1 MALLEIENLVVEFET
16 ASGMFRA
23 VDGVSIKVDK
33 REVLAIVGESGSG
46 KSVSMLAVM
55 GLLPWTARVTA
66 DRMMFDGTDLMKL
79 SLKERR
85 RIVGKDMAMIFQEP
99 MASLNPCFTIG
110 FQIEEVLKVHMGMDR
125 TQRRARAVELLTLV
139 GISEPAERL
148 GSFPHQMSGGQCQR
162 VMIAI
167 AIACNPKL
175 LIADEPTTALDV
187 TIQKQIL
194 DLLVRLQAEYGM
206 GLIMITHNMGVVA
219 ETADRVIVQYKGRKM
234 EEADVLSLFE
244 KPVSSYTRAL
254 LAALPE
260 NATGDRLPTIDRFL
274 MEAETAAVVTPMME
288 PPL

>member
-1 MALLEIENLVVEFET
+1 MPLLEIKNLTVSFDT
-16 ASGMFRA
+16 SAGPFMA
-23 VDGVSIKVDK
+23 VKGIDLSIEP

-55 GLLPWTARVTA
+55 GLLPDSATVTA
-66 DRMMFDGTDLMKL
+66 DTMSFNGIELLKL
-79 SLKERR
+79 SPSERR
-85 RIVGKDMAMIFQEP
+85 KIVGKDIAMIFQEP
-99 MASLNPCFTIG
+99 MASLNPCFTVG
-110 FQIEEVLKVHMGMDR
+110 FQIEEVLRVHMGLDR
-125 TQRRARAVELLTLV
+125 AARRARAIELLKLV
-139 GISEPAERL
+139 GIQEPAERL

-194 DLLVRLQAEYGM
+194 DLLVGLQAKYGM

-234 EEADVLSLFE
+234 EEADVLSLFSAP
-244 KPVSSYTRAL
+244 KSNYTRAL
-254 LAALPE
+254 LSALPE
-260 NATGDRLPTIDRFL
+260 NATGDRLPTISDYVL
-274 MEAETAAVVTPMME
+274 EQAPAEGAAP
-288 PPL
+288 

>member
-1 MALLEIENLVVEFET
+1 MALLDIQNLVVEFQT
-16 ASGMFRA
+16 ASGSFRA
-23 VDGVSIKVDK
+23 VDGVSLHVDE

-55 GLLPWTARVTA
+55 GLLPWTATVTA
-66 DRMMFDGTDLMKL
+66 DRMSFNGRDLLKL
-79 SLKERR
+79 SPAERR
-85 RIVGKDMAMIFQEP
+85 KIVGKDMSMIFQEP
-99 MASLNPCFTIG
+99 MASLNPCFTVG
-110 FQIEEVLKVHMGMDR
+110 FQIEEVLRSHMGMDR
-125 TQRRARAVELLTLV
+125 APRRERAIELLTQV
-139 GISEPAERL
+139 GITDPEDRL
-148 GSFPHQMSGGQCQR
+148 SSFPHQMSGGQCQR

-194 DLLVRLQAEYGM
+194 DLLVSLQAKYGM

-244 KPVSSYTRAL
+244 SPKSNYTRAL
-254 LAALPE
+254 LSALPE
-260 NATGDRLPTIDRFL
+260 NAVGDRLPTVSDMLF
-274 MEAETAAVVTPMME
+274 EPAPSGAAA
-288 PPL
+288 

>member
-16 ASGMFRA
+16 ASGPFRA
-23 VDGVSIKVDK
+23 VDGVSLHVDE

-55 GLLPWTARVTA
+55 GLLPWTAKVSA
-66 DRMMFDGTDLMKL
+66 DKALFAGKDLFAM
-79 SLKERR
+79 SPSERR
-85 RIVGKDMAMIFQEP
+85 RVVGRDIAMIFQEP
-99 MASLNPCFTIG
+99 MASLNPCFTVG
-110 FQIEEVLKVHMGMDR
+110 FQIEEVLRFHLGMDKR
-125 TQRRARAVELLTLV
+125 QRHARAVELFTLV
-139 GISEPAERL
+139 GIPNPEERL
-148 GSFPHQMSGGQCQR
+148 SSYPHQMSGGQCQR

-194 DLLVRLQAEYGM
+194 DLLMSLQVDHGM
-206 GLIMITHNMGVVA
+206 GMIMITHNMGVVA

-244 KPVSSYTRAL
+244 APKNAYTRAL
-254 LAALPE
+254 LAALPD
-260 NATGDRLPTIDRFL
+260 NATGDRLPTIAGL
-274 MEAETAAVVTPMME
+274 MLEGEVTVD
-288 PPL
+288 PL

>member
-1 MALLEIENLVVEFET
+1 MPLLEIRNLTVSFDT
-16 ASGMFRA
+16 STGPFMA
-23 VDGVSIKVDK
+23 VRGIDLSIEP

-55 GLLPWTARVTA
+55 GLLPSSATVKA
-66 DRMMFDGTDLMKL
+66 DRMTFDGKDLLTL
-79 SLKERR
+79 SPEQRR
-85 RIVGKDMAMIFQEP
+85 KIIGKDISMIFQEP
-99 MASLNPCFTIG
+99 IASLNPCFTIG
-110 FQIEEVLKVHMGMDR
+110 FQIEEVLRFHMGMDR
-125 TQRRARAVELLTLV
+125 AKRRARAIELLSLV
-139 GISEPAERL
+139 GIAEPAERL

-162 VMIAI
+162 VMIAM

-219 ETADRVIVQYKGRKM
+219 ETADRVVVQYKGRKM

-244 KPVSSYTRAL
+244 NPQSNYTRAL
-254 LAALPE
+254 LSALPD
-260 NATGDRLPTIDRFL
+260 NAVGDRLPTVSDMMF
-274 MEAETAAVVTPMME
+274 EPAPGAAQ
-288 PPL
+288 